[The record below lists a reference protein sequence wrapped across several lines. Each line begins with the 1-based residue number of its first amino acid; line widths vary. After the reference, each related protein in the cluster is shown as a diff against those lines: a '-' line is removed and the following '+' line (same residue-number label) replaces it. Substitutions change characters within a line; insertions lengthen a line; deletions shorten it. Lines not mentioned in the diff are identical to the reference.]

1 MTTENRVRSHED
13 LFVWQK
19 SITFVTQIYKM
30 TEKYPTHELY
40 GLTNQIRRAAVSIPS
55 NIAEGAGR
63 KNTKEF
69 IQFLYIARGS
79 ASELETQIIIAK
91 KLGYMNDEESLIS
104 DITIIRKMLNALI
117 TSLRKIVN
125 GGY

>member
-40 GLTNQIRRAAVSIPS
+40 GLTNQIRRSAVSIPS

-69 IQFLYIARGS
+69 LQFLYISLGS
-79 ASELETQIIIAK
+79 ASELHTQLIISQNLSYLK
-91 KLGYMNDEESLIS
+91 DTQLI
-104 DITIIRKMLNALI
+104 IELNEIRKMLVSLI
-117 TSLRKIVN
+117 HSISKNNTH
-125 GGY
+125 

>member
-1 MTTENRVRSHED
+1 MKVYELTKVFPKEERYALTD
-13 LFVWQK
+13 
-19 SITFVTQIYKM
+19 QIK
-30 TEKYPTHELY
+30 
-40 GLTNQIRRAAVSIPS
+40 RAAVSIPS
-55 NIAEGAGR
+55 NIAEGASR
-63 KNTKEF
+63 NTTKEF